1 MRFFRDR
8 QIHKVFETKPEDIL
22 VGRYDGANN
31 FISLS
36 DDDSSSDSDLPDGS
50 ADGFWVQHDKHVN
63 TGPESSQLPPNNR
76 REIERMIDELLHP
89 DFLSVLSPCSPER
102 VAPPH
107 DLSVHCNLNVV
118 NSSAAMYSSRE
129 QCHAGKSSSS
139 DLLKSI
145 LSDSPC
151 QSGSKSSLKRHR
163 GNTFR
168 SQPTVRNLTR
178 WSVRESLNLFQASWS
193 GAEKIRCR
201 WTCLI
206 KKLKLL

>member
-63 TGPESSQLPPNNR
+63 TGPESSQLPPNNW

-145 LSDSPC
+145 FGDSPC

-163 GNTFR
+163 GNTDVSITAN
-168 SQPTVRNLTR
+168 SQ
-178 WSVRESLNLFQASWS
+178 ESYSL
-193 GAEKIRCR
+193 EH
-201 WTCLI
+201 
-206 KKLKLL
+206 